1 MQKKNLPTN
10 EVGTTTEMN
19 LACAKLAGTF
29 QMACWL
35 FRQLE
40 YANGRGTGEHQFD
53 LLEKHFEKV
62 NGQDCGCP
70 TPCGI
75 LNV

>member
-1 MQKKNLPTN
+1 MQKRNLPTN

-40 YANGRGTGEHQFD
+40 YANNRRTGFHNF
-53 LLEKHFEKV
+53 V
-62 NGQDCGCP
+62 
-70 TPCGI
+70 I
-75 LNV
+75 LDEELYA

>member
-1 MQKKNLPTN
+1 MQVRNLPTN

-40 YANGRGTGEHQFD
+40 YANNRGTGESQFD
-53 LLEKHFEKV
+53 ELADHFNEKES
-62 NGQDCGCP
+62 
-70 TPCGI
+70 
-75 LNV
+75 LY

>member
-1 MQKKNLPTN
+1 MNKENLRTK

-40 YANGRGTGEHQFD
+40 YANNRGTGAKQFEELEDHFSGAD
-53 LLEKHFEKV
+53 LERAMHKFSL
-62 NGQDCGCP
+62 D
-70 TPCGI
+70 
-75 LNV
+75 